1 MRIAISGASGYIGQH
16 LSSFLE
22 GKGYD
27 VIPLGRDL
35 FKEDCFDELCRCVES
50 CEVVINLAGA
60 SINKRWTE
68 AYKQELYDSRIYVTR
83 QLVHAIN
90 TRRVKPELFISASAV
105 GYYPAFG
112 EYDEY
117 HDYRGMDF
125 LARLCG
131 AWEEEAS
138 ACSSD
143 VRLVITRFGV
153 VLSED
158 GGALKEMLRLQRF
171 SRVSVVIGNGQQRF
185 PWISLFDL
193 CRSFGYIIRNR
204 QMRGVVNLVSPDLI
218 TQKQL
223 AHTLAR
229 ADKIRRIIPLPEFFF
244 RLKFGEGASF
254 VTKGQTVHPSKL
266 QESGF
271 TYIYPT
277 IEKLMNITDHH
288 TVPEL
293 DVKRY
298 MGRWYEIARY
308 ENHFER
314 GMTDVTATYTLLPDG
329 KIRVENEGY
338 KGGVHKKATGRAKQ
352 PDPKNNPGKLKVAF
366 FLWFYADYYI
376 LELDADYQYAVIG
389 SSTDKYLWILSRE
402 RNLPEAVREDLLGK
416 ITERG
421 YDISKLI
428 S

>member
-143 VRLVITRFGV
+143 VRLVIIPFG
-153 VLSED
+153 
-158 GGALKEMLRLQRF
+158 
-171 SRVSVVIGNGQQRF
+171 
-185 PWISLFDL
+185 
-193 CRSFGYIIRNR
+193 CRI
-204 QMRGVVNLVSPDLI
+204 V
-218 TQKQL
+218 
-223 AHTLAR
+223 
-229 ADKIRRIIPLPEFFF
+229 
-244 RLKFGEGASF
+244 
-254 VTKGQTVHPSKL
+254 
-266 QESGF
+266 
-271 TYIYPT
+271 
-277 IEKLMNITDHH
+277 
-288 TVPEL
+288 
-293 DVKRY
+293 
-298 MGRWYEIARY
+298 
-308 ENHFER
+308 
-314 GMTDVTATYTLLPDG
+314 
-329 KIRVENEGY
+329 
-338 KGGVHKKATGRAKQ
+338 
-352 PDPKNNPGKLKVAF
+352 
-366 FLWFYADYYI
+366 
-376 LELDADYQYAVIG
+376 
-389 SSTDKYLWILSRE
+389 
-402 RNLPEAVREDLLGK
+402 
-416 ITERG
+416 
-421 YDISKLI
+421 
-428 S
+428 